1 MRKIKWELN
10 TGFCGRK
17 YAGEFEVDDGVSDE
31 IVEELVRDYAYDYLD
46 LSWEDK
52 AENGRLTRAQ
62 KILLTKYRLN
72 PDNWLYERETPDKL
86 VLVHRYTGAV
96 RVIDKG

>member
-1 MRKIKWELN
+1 MKHAK
-10 TGFCGRK
+10 
-17 YAGEFEVDDGVSDE
+17 
-31 IVEELVRDYAYDYLD
+31 
-46 LSWEDK
+46 
-52 AENGRLTRAQ
+52 RLTRAQ

-96 RVIDKG
+96 RVIGKG

>member
-1 MRKIKWELN
+1 M
-10 TGFCGRK
+10 
-17 YAGEFEVDDGVSDE
+17 DDEADDKM
-31 IVEELVRDYAYDYLD
+31 VEELVRDYAYDYLD
-46 LSWEDK
+46 LSWWEDK
-52 AENGRLTRAQ
+52 AEKRLTRAH

-72 PDNWLYERETPDKL
+72 PDNWLYDRETPDRL